1 MTVKGIR
8 VVGVESLIGC
18 YMMANRKHGVIY
30 IGVSSQLVGRVAQ
43 HREGLI
49 EGFTK
54 QHGLKRLVWYEFHET
69 IVGAIQRE
77 KSLKR
82 WPRDWK
88 ANLIERT
95 NPHWDDLFD
104 GLAHN
109 GIEVAPDPETYR
121 NWTPKEE

>member
-1 MTVKGIR
+1 MKVEGLE
-8 VVGVESLIGC
+8 VVGIDNQIGC
-18 YMMANRKHGVIY
+18 YMMSNRKHGTLY
-30 IGVSSQLVGRVAQ
+30 IGVSAQLVARVVQ

-49 EGFTK
+49 DGFTK
-54 QHGLKRLVWYEFHET
+54 RYGLKRLVWYEFHDT

-95 NPHWDDLFD
+95 NPDWDDLFD
-104 GLAHN
+104 GLTCN
-109 GIEVAPDPETYR
+109 DIEVAPDPQAYR
-121 NWTPKEE
+121 DWTPPEA